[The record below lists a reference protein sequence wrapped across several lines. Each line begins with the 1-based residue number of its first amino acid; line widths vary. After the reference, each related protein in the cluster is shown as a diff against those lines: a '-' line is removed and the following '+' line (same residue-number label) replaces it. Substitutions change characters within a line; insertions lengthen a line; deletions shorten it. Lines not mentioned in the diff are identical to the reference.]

1 MGKDEPIE
9 FTRGDAE
16 RLRGIEDSQ
25 HITCRKIDK
34 IITKVNN
41 IISTQTVECV
51 RMTKQ
56 IDKNTRFRRII
67 IRVLL
72 WIITTST
79 SLGIIAAGAKAMNW
93 IN

>member
-1 MGKDEPIE
+1 MSKDEPIE

-25 HITCRKIDK
+25 RSTCHKIDK
-34 IITKVNN
+34 IIAKVDN

-56 IDKNTRFRRII
+56 IDKNTRFRHVITRILI
-67 IRVLL
+67 
-72 WIITTST
+72 WAITTGT